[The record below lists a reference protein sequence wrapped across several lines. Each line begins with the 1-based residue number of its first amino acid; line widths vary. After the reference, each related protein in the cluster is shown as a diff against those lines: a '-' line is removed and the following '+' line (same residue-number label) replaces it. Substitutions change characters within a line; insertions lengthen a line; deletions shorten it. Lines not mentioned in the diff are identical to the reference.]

1 MKKLLTILLPIL
13 AVVGFSSIF
22 IVDETQQ
29 VVILQLG
36 KPVKTVTEPGLNVKL
51 PFPFQ
56 EKITF
61 DDRLLEYDSPPEEI
75 LSKDK
80 KSLIVDNYV
89 RWKIVYP
96 LQFLKTVQA
105 IPTAKSRMD
114 DIVYSELRRELG
126 THDMVEIITE
136 NREEIMDIVTR
147 QSNSATLAYGI
158 SVVDVR
164 IRRVDLP
171 AENEESIYARMEAER
186 KRQANKFRSEGEEEA
201 QKIRAATDRD
211 KTIILADAYKEAE
224 KIRGEGDAK
233 AVQIYARSYSAD
245 PKFYEFVR
253 TLDTYK
259 KVVDDKTTLVLPSGS
274 KLFKLLMDGKKF

>member
-1 MKKLLTILLPIL
+1 MKKILLGL
-13 AVVGFSSIF
+13 VGIIVLLGLTTVF
-22 IVDETQQ
+22 IVDETEQI
-29 VVILQLG
+29 VILAFG
-36 KPVKTVTEPGLNVKL
+36 KPVRTITEPGINMKV
-51 PFPFQ
+51 PFPLQ
-56 EKITF
+56 EKIRF

-80 KSLIVDNYV
+80 KTLIVDNYV
-89 RWKIVYP
+89 RWRIVDP

-105 IPTAKSRMD
+105 IPTALSRMD

-136 NREEIMDIVTR
+136 NREKLMEIVTFN
-147 QSNSATLAYGI
+147 SNKATLDYGI
-158 SVVDVR
+158 EVLDVR

-186 KRQANKFRSEGEEEA
+186 NRQANKFRSEGEEEA
-201 QKIRAATDRD
+201 QKIRASTDRD

-224 KIRGEGDAK
+224 RIRGEGDAK
-233 AVQIYARSYSAD
+233 AVEIYANAYSAD

-259 KVVDDKTTLVLPSGS
+259 KIIDDKTTLVLPADSR
-274 KLFKLLMDGKKF
+274 LFKLLLGK

>member
-1 MKKLLTILLPIL
+1 MKKILLGL
-13 AVVGFSSIF
+13 VGIIVLLGLTTVF
-22 IVDETQQ
+22 IVDETEQ
-29 VVILQLG
+29 VVILAFG
-36 KPVKTVTEPGLNVKL
+36 KPVRTITEPGINMKV
-51 PFPFQ
+51 PFPLQ
-56 EKITF
+56 EKIRF

-80 KSLIVDNYV
+80 KTLIVDNYV
-89 RWKIVYP
+89 RWRIVDP

-105 IPTAKSRMD
+105 IPTALSRMD

-136 NREEIMDIVTR
+136 NREKLMEIVTFN
-147 QSNSATLAYGI
+147 SNKATLDYGI
-158 SVVDVR
+158 EVLDVR

-186 KRQANKFRSEGEEEA
+186 NRQANKFRSEGEEEA
-201 QKIRAATDRD
+201 QKIRASTDRD

-224 KIRGEGDAK
+224 RIRGEGDAK
-233 AVQIYARSYSAD
+233 AVEIYANAYSAD

-259 KVVDDKTTLVLPSGS
+259 KIVDDKTTLVLPADSR
-274 KLFKLLMDGKKF
+274 LFKLLLGK

>member
-1 MKKLLTILLPIL
+1 MKRLLALVLPVL
-13 AVVGFSSIF
+13 GLVGLSSIF

-36 KPVKTVTEPGLNVKL
+36 KPVRTIVEPGFNAKL

-56 EKITF
+56 ERIVF

-89 RWKIVYP
+89 RWKIVDP

-126 THDMVEIITE
+126 THDMVEIITQ
-136 NREEIMDIVTR
+136 NREEIMDVVTKA
-147 QSNSATLAYGI
+147 SNEATLSYGI
-158 SVVDVR
+158 SVIDVR

-171 AENEESIYARMEAER
+171 SENEESIYARMEAER
-186 KRQANKFRSEGEEEA
+186 KRQANKFRSEGSEEA

-233 AVQIYARSYSAD
+233 AVQVYARSYSSD

-253 TLDTYK
+253 TLDAYK
-259 KVVDDKTTLVLPSGS
+259 KVVDDKTTLVLPSDS
-274 KLFKLLMDGKKF
+274 KLFKLLIEGK

>member
-13 AVVGFSSIF
+13 AVVGFTSIF

-89 RWKIVYP
+89 RWKIVDP

-147 QSNSATLAYGI
+147 QSNSATLANGI

-259 KVVDDKTTLVLPSGS
+259 QVVDDKTTLVLPSGS
-274 KLFKLLMDGKKF
+274 KLFKLLMYGK

>member
-1 MKKLLTILLPIL
+1 MKRLLALALPIL
-13 AVVGFSSIF
+13 TLIGLSSIF

-36 KPVKTVTEPGLNVKL
+36 KPVKTVIEPGFNVKL

-56 EKITF
+56 EKIVF
-61 DDRLLEYDSPPEEI
+61 DDRLLEYDSPPEAI

-89 RWKIVYP
+89 RWKIVDP

-126 THDMVEIITE
+126 THDMVEIITQ
-136 NREEIMDIVTR
+136 NREEIMDVVTKA
-147 QSNSATLAYGI
+147 SNEATLSYGI
-158 SVVDVR
+158 SVTDVR

-186 KRQANKFRSEGEEEA
+186 KRQANKFRSEGSEEA

-224 KIRGEGDAK
+224 RIRGEGDAK
-233 AVQIYARSYSAD
+233 AVQVYARSYSSD

-253 TLDTYK
+253 TLDAYK
-259 KVVDDKTTLVLPSGS
+259 KVVDDKTTLVLPSDS
-274 KLFKLLMDGKKF
+274 KLFKLLIEGK

>member
-89 RWKIVYP
+89 RWKIVDP

-147 QSNSATLAYGI
+147 QSNTATLSYGI

-233 AVQIYARSYSAD
+233 AVQVYARSYSAD

-274 KLFKLLMDGKKF
+274 KLFKLLMDGK

>member
-1 MKKLLTILLPIL
+1 MKKALSLLLPVIAL
-13 AVVGFSSIF
+13 VGFSSIF
-22 IVDETQQ
+22 IVDETEQ

-36 KPVKTVTEPGLNVKL
+36 KPVKTVTKPGFNVKL
-51 PFPFQ
+51 PFPIQ

-89 RWKIVYP
+89 RWKIVDP

-136 NREEIMDIVTR
+136 NREEIMDVITR
-147 QSNSATLAYGI
+147 ESNSATLDYGI

-171 AENEESIYARMEAER
+171 AENEASIYARMEAER

-233 AVQIYARSYSAD
+233 AVQVYARSYSSD

-259 KVVDDKTTLVLPSGS
+259 KVVDDKTTLVLPSDS
-274 KLFKLLMDGKKF
+274 KLFKLLLDGK

>member
-1 MKKLLTILLPIL
+1 MKKLFTFIMPVLLL
-13 AVVGFSSIF
+13 VGFSSIF
-22 IVDETQQ
+22 IVDETNQ

-36 KPVKTVTEPGLNVKL
+36 KPVKTVTKPGINVKL

-80 KSLIVDNYV
+80 KTLIVDNYV
-89 RWKIVYP
+89 RWKIVDP

-126 THDMVEIITE
+126 THDMVEIITQ
-136 NREEIMDIVTR
+136 NREEIMDVVTKA
-147 QSNSATLAYGI
+147 SNEATLSYGI

-171 AENEESIYARMEAER
+171 SQNEESIYARMEAER

-224 KIRGEGDAK
+224 RIRGEGDAK
-233 AVQIYARSYSAD
+233 AVQVYARSYSAD

-253 TLDTYK
+253 TLDAYK

-274 KLFKLLMDGKKF
+274 KLFKLLMDGK

>member
-1 MKKLLTILLPIL
+1 MKRLLALILPVLGL
-13 AVVGFSSIF
+13 VGLSSIF

-36 KPVKTVTEPGLNVKL
+36 KPVRTIVKPGFNAKL

-56 EKITF
+56 ERIVF

-89 RWKIVYP
+89 RWKIVDP

-126 THDMVEIITE
+126 THDMVEIITQ
-136 NREEIMDIVTR
+136 NREEIMDVVTKA
-147 QSNSATLAYGI
+147 SNEATLSYGI
-158 SVVDVR
+158 SVIDVR

-171 AENEESIYARMEAER
+171 SENEESIYARMEAER
-186 KRQANKFRSEGEEEA
+186 KRQANKFRSEGSEEA

-233 AVQIYARSYSAD
+233 AVQVYARSYSSD

-253 TLDTYK
+253 TLDAYK
-259 KVVDDKTTLVLPSGS
+259 KVVDDKTTLVLPSDS
-274 KLFKLLMDGKKF
+274 KLFKLLIEGK

>member
-1 MKKLLTILLPIL
+1 MKRLLALILPVLGL
-13 AVVGFSSIF
+13 VGLSSIF

-36 KPVKTVTEPGLNVKL
+36 KPVRTITEPRFKAKL

-56 EKITF
+56 ERIVF

-89 RWKIVYP
+89 RWKIVDP

-126 THDMVEIITE
+126 THDMVEIITQ
-136 NREEIMDIVTR
+136 NREEIMDVVTKA
-147 QSNSATLAYGI
+147 SNEATLSYGI
-158 SVVDVR
+158 SVIDVR

-171 AENEESIYARMEAER
+171 SENEESIYARMEAER
-186 KRQANKFRSEGEEEA
+186 KRQANKFRSEGSEEA

-233 AVQIYARSYSAD
+233 AVQVYARSYSSD

-253 TLDTYK
+253 TLDAYK
-259 KVVDDKTTLVLPSGS
+259 KVVDDKTTLVLPSDS
-274 KLFKLLMDGKKF
+274 KLFKLLIEGK

>member
-1 MKKLLTILLPIL
+1 MKKIFTFILPVLLL
-13 AVVGFSSIF
+13 VGLSSIF
-22 IVDETQQ
+22 IVDETNQ

-36 KPVKTVTEPGLNVKL
+36 KPVKTVTKPGINLKL

-80 KSLIVDNYV
+80 KTLIVDNYV
-89 RWKIVYP
+89 RWKIVDP

-126 THDMVEIITE
+126 THDMVEIITQ
-136 NREEIMDIVTR
+136 NREEIMDVVTKA
-147 QSNSATLAYGI
+147 SNEATLSYGV

-171 AENEESIYARMEAER
+171 SQNEESIYARMEAER

-253 TLDTYK
+253 TLDAYK

-274 KLFKLLMDGKKF
+274 KLFKLLMDGK

>member
-1 MKKLLTILLPIL
+1 MKRLLALALPIVTL
-13 AVVGFSSIF
+13 IGLSSIF

-36 KPVKTVTEPGLNVKL
+36 KPVKTVLEPGFNYKL

-56 EKITF
+56 EKIVF
-61 DDRLLEYDSPPEEI
+61 DDRLLEYDSPPEAI

-89 RWKIVYP
+89 RWKIIDP

-136 NREEIMDIVTR
+136 NREEIMDVVTKA
-147 QSNSATLAYGI
+147 SNAATLSYGI
-158 SVVDVR
+158 SVIDVR

-171 AENEESIYARMEAER
+171 SENEESIYARMEAER
-186 KRQANKFRSEGEEEA
+186 KRQANKFRSEGSEEA
-201 QKIRAATDRD
+201 QKIKAATDRD
-211 KTIILADAYKEAE
+211 KTIILANAYKEAE
-224 KIRGEGDAK
+224 RIRGEGDAK
-233 AVQIYARSYSAD
+233 AVQIYAKSYSSD

-253 TLDTYK
+253 TLDAYK
-259 KVVDDKTTLVLPSGS
+259 KVVDDNTTLVLPSNS
-274 KLFKLLMDGKKF
+274 KLFKLLMDGK

>member
-1 MKKLLTILLPIL
+1 MKRIL
-13 AVVGFSSIF
+13 ALILPVLALVGLSSIF
-22 IVDETQQ
+22 IVDETEQ

-36 KPVKTVTEPGLNVKL
+36 KPVRTIIDPGFNAKL

-56 EKITF
+56 EKIVF

-89 RWKIVYP
+89 RWKIIDP

-136 NREEIMDIVTR
+136 NREDIMDVVTKA
-147 QSNSATLAYGI
+147 SNEATLSYGI
-158 SVVDVR
+158 SVIDVR

-171 AENEESIYARMEAER
+171 SENEESIYARMEAER
-186 KRQANKFRSEGEEEA
+186 KRQANKFRSEGSEEA

-233 AVQIYARSYSAD
+233 AVQVYARSYSSD

-253 TLDTYK
+253 TLDAYK
-259 KVVDDKTTLVLPSGS
+259 KVVDDKTTLVLPSDS
-274 KLFKLLMDGKKF
+274 KLFKLLIEGK

>member
-36 KPVKTVTEPGLNVKL
+36 KPVKTVTKPGLNVKL

-89 RWKIVYP
+89 RWKIVDP

-259 KVVDDKTTLVLPSGS
+259 QVVDDKTTLVLPSGS
-274 KLFKLLMDGKKF
+274 KLFKLLMDGK

>member
-1 MKKLLTILLPIL
+1 MKKVFTFILPVLLL
-13 AVVGFSSIF
+13 VGFSSIF
-22 IVDETQQ
+22 IVDETNQ
-29 VVILQLG
+29 VVIIQLG
-36 KPVKTVTEPGLNVKL
+36 KPVKTVTKPGINLKL

-80 KSLIVDNYV
+80 KTLIVDNYV
-89 RWKIVYP
+89 RWKIIDP

-136 NREEIMDIVTR
+136 NREEIMEVVTNA
-147 QSNSATLAYGI
+147 SNKATLSYGI

-171 AENEESIYARMEAER
+171 SQNEESIYARMEAER

-224 KIRGEGDAK
+224 KLRGEGDAK

-253 TLDTYK
+253 TLDAYK

-274 KLFKLLMDGKKF
+274 KLFKLLMDGK

>member
-13 AVVGFSSIF
+13 AVVSFSSIF

-89 RWKIVYP
+89 RWKIVDP

-259 KVVDDKTTLVLPSGS
+259 QVVDDKTTLVLPSGS
-274 KLFKLLMDGKKF
+274 KLFKLLMDGK

>member
-1 MKKLLTILLPIL
+1 MKKILLGL
-13 AVVGFSSIF
+13 VGIIVLLGLTTVF
-22 IVDETQQ
+22 IVDETEQI
-29 VVILQLG
+29 VILAFG
-36 KPVKTVTEPGLNVKL
+36 KPVRTITEPGINMKV
-51 PFPFQ
+51 PFPLQ
-56 EKITF
+56 EKIKF

-80 KSLIVDNYV
+80 KTLIVDNYV
-89 RWKIVYP
+89 RWRIVDA

-105 IPTAKSRMD
+105 IPTALSRMD

-136 NREEIMDIVTR
+136 NREKLMEIVTFN
-147 QSNSATLAYGI
+147 SNKATLDYGI
-158 SVVDVR
+158 EVLDVR

-186 KRQANKFRSEGEEEA
+186 NRQANKFRSEGEEEA
-201 QKIRAATDRD
+201 QKIRASTDRD

-224 KIRGEGDAK
+224 RIRGEGDAK
-233 AVQIYARSYSAD
+233 AVEIYAKAYSAD

-253 TLDTYK
+253 TLDSFK
-259 KVVDDKTTLVLPSGS
+259 KIVDDKTTLVLPADSR
-274 KLFKLLMDGKKF
+274 LFKLLLGK

>member
-1 MKKLLTILLPIL
+1 MKKLLTILLPVL

-89 RWKIVYP
+89 RWKIVDP

-171 AENEESIYARMEAER
+171 AENEESIYARMDAER

-274 KLFKLLMDGKKF
+274 KLFKLLMDGK